1 MVPKITDCFNEKKR
15 FNWQT
20 TFCRNHKY
28 MYMLNVL
35 GLFYW
40 NVRFSGL
47 NWSLTTPLMLKHG
60 EARPKKAQKK

>member
-1 MVPKITDCFNEKKR
+1 
-15 FNWQT
+15 
-20 TFCRNHKY
+20 
-28 MYMLNVL
+28 MLNVL